1 MDIKWNILQKPICGN
16 VNDAE
21 LEVGGLCVETIEETM
36 CPPVLYNGTV
46 SISDPQWRL
55 DTDKH
60 VLQNQGPPSLF
71 RLVLRNIAG
80 VTHFCPC
87 RRRTALVSCA
97 LEQDVFFCA
106 VSWNDTLFLYPLV
119 FHPTTTPD
127 SQRFAGYGYFYW
139 KTRNVSKLLFSLSL
153 SLLRFSL
160 FFHLSIH
167 PSLSLCL
174 FLFFRDKGSKLFGI
188 RNMVASLPVCV
199 KCPPFGRA
207 NVLPMSMKLLSW
219 TLVGEAGL
227 SIKTNYSDC
236 EMNQQFSTSHR
247 DY

>member
-1 MDIKWNILQKPICGN
+1 MC
-16 VNDAE
+16 A
-21 LEVGGLCVETIEETM
+21 ETIAETM
-36 CPPVLYNGTV
+36 CPPGLYNGTV
-46 SISDPQWRL
+46 GISDPQWRL

-87 RRRTALVSCA
+87 RHRTALVSCA
-97 LEQDVFFCA
+97 LEQDMFFCA
-106 VSWNDTLFLYPLV
+106 VSWNYTLFLYTLV

-139 KTRNVSKLLFSLSL
+139 KMRNVYKLLFSFPLPLS
-153 SLLRFSL
+153 FSL

-167 PSLSLCL
+167 PSLSLWL
-174 FLFFRDKGSKLFGI
+174 FLFFRDKGSKVLGI

-199 KCPPFGRA
+199 KWPPFGRA
-207 NVLPMSMKLLSW
+207 NVLPMSMKLLSR

-247 DY
+247 DYENVINLGGDILAKNL